1 MAQRREKRARDGGM
15 KKETRAMSA
24 EAAVHGETRGEHA
37 GGAGATKRLAQHAAN
52 LRYED
57 LPAALV
63 ELIKQCV
70 LDTLGV
76 AIAATT
82 LSPEA
87 NVVADYVE
95 EMGGKAVATVWGFG
109 HKAPAP
115 WAVFVNGSLG
125 HMVDYDD
132 VGAGGH
138 VSIVTI
144 PVAFAV
150 AERLGGVSGRDFLTA
165 IAAGT
170 DIHTRLNSGIR
181 IPDWTIAEGW
191 FPTQLFGFISGAATA
206 AKLQGAD
213 AGVIENAFG
222 IAFTQ
227 LSGSRQMA
235 VGEATHLRSM
245 QAGFSGQGAVL
256 AADLAARGIVG
267 SKEVLEG
274 RYGLYKTYVRTDADW
289 DAVLGGLGRVFPLLE
304 LHGFKVWPAC
314 GYTRPTNTAIR
325 HMRDAFS
332 LLPDE
337 VEAITIIGGTGATRL
352 LSEPLDLKRRPKLA
366 IDAKFSIPFTS
377 AVMMAKGNVTLR
389 DYTEEGLRDTAV
401 LAMADKVSYR
411 VDPDGTLPVGGH
423 SALSRPTVEIRMR
436 DGRVHTCKPEGVP
449 GDPNHPVSD
458 ELLEAKFRD
467 CVSFSARPIPAR
479 NVERAIGLI
488 RDLENLGDV
497 TEIIRLLVPEKA

>member
-1 MAQRREKRARDGGM
+1 MGN
-15 KKETRAMSA
+15 TISS
-24 EAAVHGETRGEHA
+24 
-37 GGAGATKRLAQHAAN
+37 GAGATRRFAEYVEK

-57 LPAALV
+57 LPQPLV
-63 ELIKQCV
+63 QLIKQCV

-76 AIAATT
+76 ALAATT

-87 NVVADYVE
+87 RPVADYVADL
-95 EMGGKAVATVWGFG
+95 GGKPVASVWGFG
-109 HKAPAP
+109 RKAPAP

-132 VGAGGH
+132 VGPGGH

-150 AERLGGVSGRDFLTA
+150 AEQLGGVSGRDFITA

-170 DIHTRLNSGIR
+170 DIHTRLNAAIR

-191 FPTQLFGFISGAATA
+191 FPTQMFGFISGAACA
-206 AKLQGAD
+206 AKLQRATAD
-213 AGVIENAFG
+213 TIENAFG

-227 LSGSRQMA
+227 MSGSRQMA

-267 SKEVLEG
+267 SKQVLEG
-274 RYGLYKTYVRTDADW
+274 RYGIFKTYVRTDPDW
-289 DAVLGGLGRVFPLLE
+289 DAMLEGLGRTFPLVD

-314 GYTRPTNTAIR
+314 GYTRPTNAAIR
-325 HMRDAFS
+325 ALRDKHA
-332 LLPDE
+332 LRPED
-337 VEAITIIGGTGATRL
+337 VEALTVIGGTGATRL
-352 LSEPLDLKRRPKLA
+352 LCEPLDAKRRPKLA
-366 IDAKFSIPFTS
+366 IDGKYSIPFTS

-389 DYTEEGLRDTAV
+389 DYTEEGLRDPAV

-411 VDPDGTLPVGGH
+411 VDPDAALPVGGH
-423 SALSRPTVEIRMR
+423 SALSRPMVEIRTH
-436 DGRVHTCKPEGVP
+436 DGRVFSCTADGVP
-449 GDPNHPVSD
+449 GDPRHPVSD
-458 ELLEAKFRD
+458 DLLEAKFRD
-467 CVSFSARPIPAR
+467 CVSFSATPLTPQNVQKSIHAIR
-479 NVERAIGLI
+479 N
-488 RDLENLGDV
+488 LENLQDV
-497 TEIIRLLVPEKA
+497 TEIVRLLAP